1 MRCKIFFK
9 NQIIN
14 IYVETYYNGRIR
26 LMYGNENDKKN
37 ITLDLKKIY
46 LTSDKVA
53 INPEIVK
60 NNLFHLL
67 IKEKIIKNIVS
78 SINYKGSE
86 IPICS
91 INLVYSFSSS
101 LISASV
107 YDFNLESASSCGSY
121 PINSSP

>member
-26 LMYGNENDKKN
+26 LMYGTENDKKN

-91 INLVYSFSSS
+91 INLGI
-101 LISASV
+101 LRK
-107 YDFNLESASSCGSY
+107 YDLVGVNKYLKRRGRYAK
-121 PINSSP
+121 